1 MTPQFHL
8 FHRGS
13 RTYFNSTIFFPP
25 EVRREV
31 FVLYGFVRKADN
43 FVDAVPQQGDAFEH
57 YCRQYRAALDG
68 NVSGDPVIDDF
79 VWLLRRRAFDP
90 AWVEAFLE
98 SMRMDLT
105 KKTYQTIEESLQYI
119 YGSAEVIGL
128 CMVQIMGLAPEAH
141 LAARMLGRAMQFIN
155 FIRDIDEDN
164 GFGRTYLPLAET
176 SLPSLRR
183 EDVKQNPDE
192 FRRFIAAQLDR
203 YEQWQ
208 QQAAEGFNLMPARYR
223 IPVKTA
229 ADMYHWTGRVI
240 RTDPLVVFERKVK
253 PGRMRIFSAAANN
266 TFFRRKETP
275 AYA

>member
-1 MTPQFHL
+1 MTPQFRL

-43 FVDAVPQQGDAFEH
+43 FVDAIPQQGEAFER
-57 YCRQYRAALDG
+57 YCQQYRAALG
-68 NVSGDPVIDDF
+68 GTVSGDPVIDDF
-79 VWLLRRRAFDP
+79 VSLMRARSIAP
-90 AWVEAFLE
+90 EWVEAFLH

-105 KKTYQTIEESLQYI
+105 KDTYRTIGESLEYI
-119 YGSAEVIGL
+119 YGSAEVVGL
-128 CMVQIMGLAPEAH
+128 CMVQIMGLAPTAH
-141 LAARMLGRAMQFIN
+141 LAARMLGRAMQYIN

-164 GFGRTYLPLAET
+164 SFGRTYLPLDET
-176 SLPSLRR
+176 TLPSLRQD
-183 EDVKQNPDE
+183 DVFQDPGE
-192 FRRFIAAQLDR
+192 FRRFIVAQLDR
-203 YEQWQ
+203 YDQWQ
-208 QQAAEGFNLMPARYR
+208 QQAADGFNLMPTRYR

-240 RTDPLVVFERKVK
+240 RRDPFVVFQRKVK
-253 PGRMRIFSAAANN
+253 PGRMRILTAAANN
-266 TFFRRKETP
+266 TLFSKKDTP